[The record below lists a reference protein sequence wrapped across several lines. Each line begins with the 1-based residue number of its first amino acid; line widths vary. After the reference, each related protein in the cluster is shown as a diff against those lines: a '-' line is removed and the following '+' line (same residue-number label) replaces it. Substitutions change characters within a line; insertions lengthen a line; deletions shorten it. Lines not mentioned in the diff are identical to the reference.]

1 MTLKKGHTKFV
12 NIGSQF
18 EPKACTAVIWN
29 SPNEDGSI
37 NFDSIHYGMA
47 VEEGYK
53 AVIANWFRSASSSGK
68 EQSMLIKEHNKFVPN
83 YTKIG
88 FRKTKISSDT
98 TGKMVWATARSC
110 FCLRD

>member
-1 MTLKKGHTKFV
+1 
-12 NIGSQF
+12 
-18 EPKACTAVIWN
+18 
-29 SPNEDGSI
+29 
-37 NFDSIHYGMA
+37 
-47 VEEGYK
+47 
-53 AVIANWFRSASSSGK
+53 SGK

-98 TGKMVWATARSC
+98 TGKMVWATAISC